1 MLTENTRTVSLCRG
15 SPAYMAP
22 EISIDKVMKS
32 ASIEQLKAID
42 VWAFALTTFM
52 IINPDQDCLYQM
64 NIELIKKVTEQ
75 IFWHYGTNV

>member
-1 MLTENTRTVSLCRG
+1 
-15 SPAYMAP
+15 MAP